1 MPEKI
6 AADKELEGI
15 KTQYISYL
23 DQKQKQFEQDVM
35 AFQKDSASM
44 TAFIKQQRYD
54 DLVKKQEELQNFPK
68 SADEDLKA
76 KSSELY
82 QPIREKMQ
90 KAIDEVA
97 TENNYD
103 YILDAAFGNIV
114 FAKNPEDNILSLV
127 KKKLGLI

>member
-6 AADKELEGI
+6 DADKELEDI
-15 KTQYISYL
+15 KNQYISYL
-23 DQKQKQFEQDVM
+23 DQKQNEFEEEVM
-35 AFQKDSASM
+35 NFQKDSASM
-44 TAFIKQQRYD
+44 TEFIKQQRYD
-54 DLVKKQEELQNFPK
+54 DLVKKQEELQKFPK

-97 TENNYD
+97 AENNYD
-103 YILDAAFGNIV
+103 YIIDAAFGNIV
-114 FAKNPEDNILSLV
+114 FAKNPEDNILLLV
-127 KKKLGLI
+127 KKKLGLM